1 MGEEARIEGG
11 VAIRIPFLPL
21 KLEVWGGQAPGRWS
35 VCGSPKTAIPYDGGD
50 VPLAPEHAVQ
60 RGGNKGS
67 VPRETMSAWRRPPPL
82 TAGEAQFSPAD
93 LEPPHFARPCYRCTE
108 HKDVPKSLLWQR
120 LRQSSCGPV
129 GMTDANAHTESI

>member
-35 VCGSPKTAIPYDGGD
+35 VCGSPKTAIPYDGGA

-60 RGGNKGS
+60 RARNKGS
-67 VPRETMSAWRRPPPL
+67 VPRETVSAWRRPPPL
-82 TAGEAQFSPAD
+82 KPGRPSSAQQTLSLHTLPGPVTDAQNTKMSPS
-93 LEPPHFARPCYRCTE
+93 PCYGRDCG
-108 HKDVPKSLLWQR
+108 SLAADQW
-120 LRQSSCGPV
+120 G
-129 GMTDANAHTESI
+129 